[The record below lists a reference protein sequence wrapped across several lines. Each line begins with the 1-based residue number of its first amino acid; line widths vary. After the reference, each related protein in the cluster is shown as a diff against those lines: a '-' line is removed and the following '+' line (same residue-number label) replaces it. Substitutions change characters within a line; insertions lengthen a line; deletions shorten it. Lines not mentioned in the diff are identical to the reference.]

1 MLSLPRHRRLPR
13 HELRLLGSSGLG
25 VGVYSRLGRLM
36 RCLGACGC
44 LFFAV
49 FIVLV
54 VVIAS
59 LPGRP

>member
-1 MLSLPRHRRLPR
+1 MS
-13 HELRLLGSSGLG
+13 
-25 VGVYSRLGRLM
+25 

-49 FIVLV
+49 FLGV
-54 VVIAS
+54 VVLIAS

>member
-1 MLSLPRHRRLPR
+1 MRL
-13 HELRLLGSSGLG
+13 
-25 VGVYSRLGRLM
+25 
-36 RCLGACGC
+36 CLGACGC

>member
-1 MLSLPRHRRLPR
+1 M
-13 HELRLLGSSGLG
+13 G